1 MLKAQQDFVFSSN
14 PANGAVNVTSKGDR
28 FEIIMNPPLLIPLD
42 AENVQVSVPQAT
54 VWYNTPNMF
63 AASNSFALQCYHP
76 NHNNPSFLL
85 QLLIVMPPGMYA
97 GIDQVNDTFRQEL
110 ETATQALS
118 FTDATYS
125 WEGFELPVSFAID
138 PITGKTLVQFREN
151 PIPNPAGPAS
161 SVNFA
166 VENSI
171 APFLGFESGATLTSI
186 NLVNSA
192 NNVLE
197 FLAPNAAKIN
207 SVNSYFIHT
216 DLVTTGISVNGS
228 AKQVVSQIPILVSGL
243 GQQIKYLPPVPSVSQ
258 APFLAGNT
266 KTSILCWLTNE
277 ANEPVDTQG
286 EYWDFRLRI
295 TYWYASQKPNVTTL

>member
-14 PANGAVNVTSKGDR
+14 PANGAVNITSKGDR
-28 FEIIMNPPLLIPLD
+28 FEIIMNPPLLVPLD
-42 AENVQVSVPQAT
+42 AENVEVSVPQAT

-63 AASNSFALQCYHP
+63 AESNKFGLICYHP
-76 NHNNPSFLL
+76 NHNTNSTFLNL
-85 QLLIVMPPGMYA
+85 DIVMPPGMYT
-97 GIDQVNDTFRQEL
+97 GIDEFNERFREVL
-110 ETATQALS
+110 EAATQALP
-118 FTDATYS
+118 FTNSTYS
-125 WEGFELPVSFAID
+125 WEGLD
-138 PITGKTLVQFREN
+138 LPITFEADSQTGRTIVKFRKE
-151 PIPNPAGPAS
+151 PVPDPFGPAS
-161 SVNFA
+161 VVVFG
-166 VENSI
+166 VPDSI
-171 APFLGFESGATLTSI
+171 APFLGFEDGIDLISQNTISATGDKLS
-186 NLVNSA
+186 
-192 NNVLE
+192 
-197 FLAPNAAKIN
+197 FLATKPAKIN
-207 SVNSYFIHT
+207 AVNSYFIHT